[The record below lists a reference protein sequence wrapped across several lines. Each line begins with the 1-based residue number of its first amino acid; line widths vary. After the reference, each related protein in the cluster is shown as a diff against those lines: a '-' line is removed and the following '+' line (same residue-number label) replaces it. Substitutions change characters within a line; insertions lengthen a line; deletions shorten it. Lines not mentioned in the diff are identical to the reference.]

1 MVTPATAGFWLSPQ
15 QKHVWA
21 LQQEGRVLLSVAQLQ
36 VDGDIS
42 ERAFASALKQLA
54 ARHEILRTI
63 YVRQP
68 GMKFPFQ
75 AVLDV
80 AEPGVEV
87 LDLTKLTE
95 AEQSERLDELFLGRQ
110 IASVGPDQG
119 PVVSAMLARLAPE
132 RNAVV
137 LSLPAMAAD
146 LASIKIVVGELAG
159 MLSGP
164 ATESSEEP
172 LRYVQF
178 AQWQNDL
185 IEGDEENTAK
195 GKQFWESVGEAPVLL
210 LPNELK
216 ASQGRS
222 ERVVT
227 RTLDEHA
234 TNRIAALARL
244 LNASESELLLA
255 AWQCVLWRLTN
266 QSSFR
271 VGVVFDGREYDELR
285 DAVGLIS
292 KTLPIEARFDGDFH
306 FQDVVQ
312 HVHSSMAKAAE
323 WHEHYVPGH
332 GLGGD
337 APVCFEW
344 LPTKPDSHV
353 AATRIVVCNDSYKV
367 KLAADK
373 LEGSFVLRFRFD
385 ASRIAGE
392 SVARVAGYFTTLLS
406 GALSSPDSEVSRL
419 PLLDAKELQQLLVE
433 WNQTSADYP
442 RDKCFHELFEAQAA
456 ATPDRPALRFND
468 EVLSYRQLNERAN
481 QLAHH
486 LRAVGV
492 RPDSL
497 IGLCV
502 ERSAQMLVAVLGI
515 LKAGGAYVPLNPDN
529 PKPRLIQQL
538 AGAVALVIEK
548 PLVGQ
553 MPEFAGKTLCVDSD
567 VAVWASQPLSNPEN
581 CTTPDNLVYVI
592 YTSGSTGVPKGV
604 AVRHRNVVNYSHFI
618 RQRLRLDSYPN
629 GLHFATVSTI
639 GADLG
644 NTCIY
649 PALISGG
656 CLHVIGYDVSTDA
669 QRMAAY
675 AEKYP
680 IDVLKIVPSHLQALL
695 QSSEGKDIL
704 PRKYLVMG
712 GETFTPAMAEKIFAC
727 GGTCEVFNHYG
738 PTETTVGSLTLR
750 LEDFDWMNS
759 QAASIPIGRP
769 IANTRIYVLDSR
781 LQPVP
786 TGSIGELYI
795 GGDGVT
801 AGYLN
806 QPEKTDE
813 RFVRNPFDAD
823 PASRMYRTGDLARF
837 LPDGNVEFLGRSD
850 DQVKIRGFRIELGE
864 IESVLSAKSGVKQS
878 VVLAKEDVR
887 GDKRLIA
894 YVVADQSQNNSPDE
908 LRSFLKQQVPEFMVP
923 SAIILLPK
931 IPLNPNGKV
940 DRQALPEPET
950 VQSREFVAPK
960 GAAEEGVAQI
970 WQEVFRRE
978 RISADE
984 NFFELGGHSL
994 LATQVISRIREQF
1007 KVELPIRAM
1016 FDRPTIAGLASAVE
1030 IASNS
1035 SPQTGVP
1042 AITRVSREAYR
1053 SAKN

>member
-21 LQQEGRVLLSVAQLQ
+21 LQQEGRVLLSVAQFQ
-36 VDGDIS
+36 VDGDVS
-42 ERAFASALKQLA
+42 DQAFASALKQLA
-54 ARHEILRTI
+54 SRHEILHTI

-80 AEPGVEV
+80 AEPAVEV
-87 LDLTKLTE
+87 LDLTKLPE
-95 AEQSERLDELFLGRQ
+95 AEKSERLDELFVEKQ
-110 IASVGPDQG
+110 SASVGPDQEQ
-119 PVVSAMLARLAPE
+119 VVSATIARLTPE
-132 RNAVV
+132 FNAVV

-146 LASIKIVVGELAG
+146 VASMKIVVGELTA
-159 MLSGP
+159 MLSGQ
-164 ATESSEEP
+164 ATEQSEEP

-195 GKQFWESVGEAPVLL
+195 GKQFWETVGEEPGLS

-216 ASQGRS
+216 ASDIRS

-227 RTLDEHA
+227 RMLDEHA
-234 TNRIAALARL
+234 ASQISALARR

-266 QSSFR
+266 QSTFR
-271 VGVVFDGREYDELR
+271 IGVVFDGREYDELR

-312 HVHSSMAKAAE
+312 HVHKAMAKAAE
-323 WHEHYVPGH
+323 WQEYYVPGH
-332 GLGGD
+332 GLGAD

-344 LPTKPDSHV
+344 LPTKSDSNV
-353 AATRIVVCNDSYKV
+353 AIARIAVCNDSYKV

-373 LEGSFVLRFRFD
+373 RAGGFVLEFHFD
-385 ASRIAGE
+385 AMRIAGE
-392 SVARVAGYFTTLLS
+392 TVARMAGYFTTLLS
-406 GALSSPDSEVSRL
+406 GALSSPESEVSRL
-419 PLLDAKELQQLLVE
+419 PLLDEKELQQLVVE

-442 RDKCFHELFEAQAA
+442 RDRCFHELFEAQAA
-456 ATPDRPALRFND
+456 ATPDRPAVRFND

-492 RPDSL
+492 GPDSL
-497 IGLCV
+497 VGLCV
-502 ERSAQMLVAVLGI
+502 ERSAQMMVAVLGI

-538 AGAVALVIEK
+538 AGAVALVIEQ

-553 MPEFAGKTLCVDSD
+553 MPEFTGKTLCVDSD

-604 AVRHRNVVNYSHFI
+604 AVRHRNLVNYSHFI

-649 PALISGG
+649 PSLISGG
-656 CLHVIGYDVSTDA
+656 CLHVISYDVSTDA
-669 QRMAAY
+669 KRMAAY
-675 AEKYP
+675 TEKNP

-695 QSSEGKDIL
+695 QSSEGKDVL
-704 PRKYLVMG
+704 PREYLVMG
-712 GETFTPAMAEKIFAC
+712 GETFTPALAEKIFAC

-750 LEDFDWMNS
+750 LADVEWRS
-759 QAASIPIGRP
+759 SRAASIPIGRP
-769 IANTRIYVLDSR
+769 IANTQIYVLDSR

-795 GGDGVT
+795 AGDGVA

-806 QPEKTDE
+806 QPEKTAE

-823 PASRMYRTGDLARF
+823 PASQMYRTGDLARF
-837 LPDGNVEFLGRSD
+837 LPDGNLEFLGRSD

-864 IESVLSAKSGVKQS
+864 IESVLSAKAGVKQS
-878 VVLAKEDVR
+878 VVLAKEDER

-923 SAIILLPK
+923 SAIVLLPK

-940 DRQALPEPET
+940 DRQALPEPEM

-960 GAAEEGVAQI
+960 GAAEEGVARI

-978 RISADE
+978 RISSDE

-1007 KVELPIRAM
+1007 KVELPIRAL

-1035 SPQTGVP
+1035 SPQNGVP